1 MGRYTGRKLADYTLE
16 EKIGQGGMG
25 AVYLARGQQ
34 ADQPVAVKILYPQYS
49 DDAEYVARFQRETSI
64 TSKLDHRHIV
74 HLLDYGEDEQMGC
87 YQVFEYVQ
95 GETLRSFLERGKPSV
110 QDALRL
116 TRELLDGLA
125 YAHDN
130 GIVHRDIKPENLL
143 LDQDGKLIISD
154 FGVALA
160 TQGTTLTRTGFMPGT
175 PDYMSPEQ
183 LTDKAVGPP
192 SDLYAVGVV
201 LYEMLTGQTPFAA
214 DNVAEVIQRQVY
226 QLAHPPSYRN
236 LEIGPELDAFI
247 LKALEKRPEDRFA
260 SAGAMSGALASMTS
274 PTLPPRASEPTKTL
288 ETPRPV
294 EPTVMVQ
301 ATELPTSTPASL
313 WLLPLA
319 CLALA
324 SFFGFQTVHLM
335 DRQPVW
341 AVAASGAAP
350 APAEHQLFWA
360 LRLHGAE
367 VALLGDNA
375 SMSAR
380 DQAMAGADLLAAY
393 PVTADKLS
401 CRQQAND
408 WWVEAGERKLL
419 KISPQQALELSRP
432 PEAIAR
438 YWQALLAD
446 HLELR
451 AGREPHYTRL
461 HERDYPL
468 RPDEK
473 RPVSPLFA
481 EVYQRARNLER
492 SGPLDSPTILAAIE
506 SLPEEQRDH
515 FRQAA
520 RSIPIQVP
528 DTKNS

>member
-1 MGRYTGRKLADYTLE
+1 
-16 EKIGQGGMG
+16 
-25 AVYLARGQQ
+25 
-34 ADQPVAVKILYPQYS
+34 PQYS

-74 HLLDYGEDEQMGC
+74 HLLDYGEDEQLGC
-87 YQVFEYVQ
+87 FQVFEYVE
-95 GETLRSFLERGKPSV
+95 GETLRSFLERGKPPIP
-110 QDALRL
+110 DALRL

-125 YAHDN
+125 YAHHN

-143 LDQDGKLIISD
+143 LDADGQLIISD

-183 LTDKAVGPP
+183 LSDKAVGPP

-226 QLAHPPSYRN
+226 QLPHPPSYRN
-236 LEIGPELDAFI
+236 LEIGPELDAFV
-247 LKALEKRPEDRFA
+247 LKALEKRPEDRFG
-260 SAGAMSGALASMTS
+260 SAAAMSAALAAVRT
-274 PTLPPRASEPTKTL
+274 PTVPAPKSEPGKNV

-301 ATELPTSTPASL
+301 ASELPTSTPVSL

-319 CLALA
+319 CLVLA
-324 SFFGFQTVHLM
+324 CFLGVQTLHLM

-341 AVAASGAAP
+341 AATASGAAP
-350 APAEHQLFWA
+350 APVEHRLFWA
-360 LRLHGAE
+360 LRMHGAE
-367 VALLGDNA
+367 VALLDNSA
-375 SMSAR
+375 AMSGR
-380 DQAMAGADLLAAY
+380 DRALAGADILAAY
-393 PVTADKLS
+393 PARADQLKCVQDGDS
-401 CRQQAND
+401 
-408 WWVEAGERKLL
+408 WWLEAGERKLL
-419 KISPQQALELSRP
+419 EVAPEQALELSRP

-451 AGREPHYTRL
+451 AGREPHYTRV
-461 HERDYPL
+461 HEREYPL

-473 RPVSPLFA
+473 TPVSPLFA

-492 SGPLDSPTILAAIE
+492 SGPLDSRAILAAIE
-506 SLPEEQRDH
+506 SLPSDHREH

-520 RSIPIQVP
+520 RSIPIKIP
-528 DTKNS
+528 EKKS